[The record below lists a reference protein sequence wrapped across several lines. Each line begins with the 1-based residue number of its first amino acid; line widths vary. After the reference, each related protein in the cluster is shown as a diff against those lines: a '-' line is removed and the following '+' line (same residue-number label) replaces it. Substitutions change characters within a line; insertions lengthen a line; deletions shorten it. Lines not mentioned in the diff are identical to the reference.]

1 VQFGLVNGIFVLAR
15 CFESRRGLVRTLI
28 NTVGFTDR
36 TKNGAIPLPQHS
48 LHSKVRTVKIVLT
61 VCFFKTES
69 GNEPV
74 RQWLRGLD
82 PLDRK
87 TIGEDVKTVQIG
99 WPLGMPLVRK
109 LGRALREIRITLPR
123 RIARILFT
131 VVGAEIVL
139 LHGFIKKS
147 QATPQEELELAQGR
161 LHQLRDS

>member
-1 VQFGLVNGIFVLAR
+1 LTYIAYIYPAVCNKPLLLELKSTLRVALGKCGYKSVAQFGLVNGIFVLAR

-28 NTVGFTDR
+28 NAVGFMQR
-36 TKNGAIPLPQHS
+36 TKNGTLPLPQPP

-61 VCFFKTES
+61 VCFLKTES

-74 RQWLRGLD
+74 RQWLRDPD

-109 LGRALREIRITLPR
+109 LGSDL
-123 RIARILFT
+123 
-131 VVGAEIVL
+131 
-139 LHGFIKKS
+139 
-147 QATPQEELELAQGR
+147 
-161 LHQLRDS
+161 